1 MNLSRSSAYRARV
14 TFDVS
19 ERRFAMMAVAHINA
33 FWACQVRWQ
42 AEGLRPG
49 SPAKRATAAGS
60 TCEPE
65 ARRTDFASQGRRMHV
80 QPDVVVAYRA

>member
-33 FWACQVRWQ
+33 F
-42 AEGLRPG
+42 G
-49 SPAKRATAAGS
+49 
-60 TCEPE
+60 
-65 ARRTDFASQGRRMHV
+65 ASQGR
-80 QPDVVVAYRA
+80 